1 MGLYAL
7 PFAFVALWK
16 RTEEMNPN
24 VAHPKTGLHP
34 LSTFLIL
41 GRLQVPYPP
50 DRPRLALCGGV

>member
-16 RTEEMNPN
+16 RTEEINPN

-34 LSTFLIL
+34 LSTFCIL
-41 GRLQVPYPP
+41 GRLQVP
-50 DRPRLALCGGV
+50 